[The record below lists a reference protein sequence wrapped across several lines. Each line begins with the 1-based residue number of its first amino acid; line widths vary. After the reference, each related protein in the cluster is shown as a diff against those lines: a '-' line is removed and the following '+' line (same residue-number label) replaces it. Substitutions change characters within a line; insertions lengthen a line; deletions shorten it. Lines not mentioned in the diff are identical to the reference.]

1 MAAKSSV
8 RNKYMALHEDL
19 ARRQVPAGGSDRAFG
34 IVFAVV
40 FAGFSAWL
48 AYGGNGAWPVAL
60 GAAAVFLAVAWRA
73 PGALAPLNRLWTRFG
88 LLIHRVVSPV
98 VLGFLFFAVIT
109 PTGLVM
115 RALGKDPLRL
125 ARDPA
130 ATSYWIRRQPPGP
143 APDTMRN
150 QF

>member
-1 MAAKSSV
+1 MAASKPA
-8 RNKYMALHEDL
+8 RDKHMALHEDL
-19 ARRQVPAGGSDRAFG
+19 ARRQAPAGGSDRAFG

-40 FAGFSAWL
+40 FAGLSTWL
-48 AYGGNGAWPVAL
+48 AYGGKGAWPVAL
-60 GAAAVFLAVAWRA
+60 GAAAVFLAAAWRA
-73 PGALAPLNRLWTRFG
+73 PGVLAPLNRLWTRFG
-88 LLIHRVVSPV
+88 LLIHKVVSPV

-109 PTGLVM
+109 PTGLIM

-130 ATSYWIRRQPPGP
+130 AASYWIRRQPPGP
-143 APDTMRN
+143 APDTMRK